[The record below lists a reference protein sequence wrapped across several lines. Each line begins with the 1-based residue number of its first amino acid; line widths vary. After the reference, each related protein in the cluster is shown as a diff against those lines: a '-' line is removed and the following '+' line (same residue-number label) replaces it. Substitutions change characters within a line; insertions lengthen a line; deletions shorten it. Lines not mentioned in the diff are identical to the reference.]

1 MNQQEAQQA
10 LLQMGTSFLLS
21 KALYVAAKLNVA
33 DALANGP
40 LSIDDLSNQVEAES
54 KKLYRIMRA
63 LSSMGIFHEEP
74 NRHFSLNP
82 VAEYLKSDISGSFRS
97 TIMMFNE
104 ETYEAA
110 GDLLH
115 AAQTGSTPF
124 DHRFG
129 VPLFEFIQQHPEKGT
144 LFNQAMVELNGAD
157 LDIALEG
164 YDFSEAKVVADI
176 GGGLGHAL
184 QKVLSLY
191 PGIRGVL
198 FDQPEVIEGA
208 SAVIEN
214 SGFSDRIDLVPG
226 NFFESIPVKA
236 DIYLV
241 SRVLHDWSDE
251 ESVLILKN
259 IAASAHSDIRLVIGE
274 FVIGA
279 PNVPDFGIIADLIM
293 MSLLSGEE
301 RRMSE
306 FEEILNGAGFEMI
319 RVIPT
324 KSKMSLVEGRLK
336 QSVP

>member
-1 MNQQEAQQA
+1 MNQQEAQKA
-10 LLQMGTSFLLS
+10 LLQIGTSFLLS

-33 DALANGP
+33 DALANGS
-40 LSIDDLSNQVEAES
+40 LSIDELANRVGAES

-63 LSSMGIFHEEP
+63 LSSVGVFHEEH

-82 VAEYLKSDISGSFRS
+82 VAEYLKRDISGSFRS
-97 TIMMFNE
+97 TVVMFNE

-129 VPLFEFIQQHPEKGT
+129 VPLFEFIHQHPEKGE
-144 LFNQAMVELNGAD
+144 LFDQAMVELNGAD
-157 LDIALEG
+157 LDIALEA
-164 YDFSEAKVVADI
+164 YDFSEAKIIADI

-184 QKVLSLY
+184 QKVLGLY
-191 PGIRGVL
+191 PWIRGVL
-198 FDQPEVIEGA
+198 FDQPEVIKRA
-208 SAVIEN
+208 NVFVEN
-214 SGFSDRIDLVPG
+214 NGLSGRIDLVPG
-226 NFFESIPVKA
+226 NFFENIPVKA
-236 DIYLV
+236 DVYLV

-251 ESVLILKN
+251 ECVLILKN
-259 IAASAHSDIRLVIGE
+259 IAASAHSDIRIVIGE
-274 FVIGA
+274 FVIGE
-279 PNVPDFGIIADLIM
+279 PNVPDFGVIADLIM

-306 FEEILNGAGFEMI
+306 FEAILNAAGFEMI

-324 KSKMSLVEGRLK
+324 QSKMSLVEGRLK
-336 QSVP
+336 QGVP